1 MNLCLYLVDP
11 LQILL
16 PVRSSGTFVWVGTYS
31 NLISCKTWSVRWQW
45 GNHKV
50 CPNLLIE
57 DICKHMEVK
66 HGGIVELCISHSWAC
81 INWLSSLRV
90 VCVPEKERCRWWPGQ
105 WWWWRW
111 WWQWWW
117 WCRWWCRWW
126 PGHWP
131 LAIGQWPT
139 TFWSWLLKFVR
150 TNFWHLIFMSEC
162 VCLNSQSFKMEMEEI
177 YMSTIVL
184 SPKVVL
190 CDPEVFF

>member
-50 CPNLLIE
+50 WINLLIE

-90 VCVPEKERCRWWPGQ
+90 VCVPEKERCRWW
-105 WWWWRW
+105 
-111 WWQWWW
+111 
-117 WCRWWCRWW
+117 WCRWW
-126 PGHWP
+126 PGQP
-131 LAIGQWPT
+131 RFEAVCNLSEPIFDT
-139 TFWSWLLKFVR
+139 WSSWVDVFASIPSHSRWKWKKFIWVQL
-150 TNFWHLIFMSEC
+150 F
-162 VCLNSQSFKMEMEEI
+162 
-177 YMSTIVL
+177 
-184 SPKVVL
+184 
-190 CDPEVFF
+190 